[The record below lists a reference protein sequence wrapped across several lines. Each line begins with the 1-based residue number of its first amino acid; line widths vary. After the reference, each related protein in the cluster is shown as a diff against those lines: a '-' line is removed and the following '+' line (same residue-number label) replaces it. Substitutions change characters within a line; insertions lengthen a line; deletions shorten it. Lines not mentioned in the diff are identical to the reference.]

1 MDLGIHGRTAV
12 VGASTDG
19 LGLATARALAEEGVR
34 VCVTGREQGRVS
46 AAVEAIRAGVP
57 GARVEGIPVDLST
70 LEGAQSLV
78 EAAGA
83 RLGAVD
89 IVVANVGGPPPG
101 PAHATDLAMLEAA
114 LDRCLLSMIAL
125 CQGFLPGMRERGWGR
140 ILAITSGGVRAPLP
154 NMVYSNTSRA
164 GLTAYLKTLA
174 REVAADGVTVNS
186 ILPSNQVTKRLENLV
201 GAGMDGYL
209 AALPA
214 RRGGAPSDFG
224 RIAAFLCSEPANYLT
239 GVALHVDGGT
249 DPGLV

>member
-1 MDLGIHGRTAV
+1 MDLGLRGRKAV

-19 LGLATARALAEEGVR
+19 LGLATARALAEEGAR
-34 VCVTGREQGRVS
+34 VWVTGREQARVS
-46 AAVEAIRAGVP
+46 AAVQSIRDAVP
-57 GARVEGIPVDLST
+57 GADVDGIPVDLST
-70 LEGAQSLV
+70 VEGAQRLV
-78 EAAGA
+78 AEAAS
-83 RLGAVD
+83 RLGPVD

-101 PAHATDLAMLEAA
+101 PAHATELDKLEAA
-114 LDRCLLSMIAL
+114 LDRCLLAMIAL
-125 CQGFLPGMRERGWGR
+125 CQGFLPGMRERRWGR

-174 REVAADGVTVNS
+174 REVIVDGVTVNS
-186 ILPSNQVTKRLENLV
+186 ILPSNQVTKRLESLV

-224 RIAAFLCSEPANYLT
+224 KVAAFLCSEPANYLT